1 MLSGSKMVERRVVRE
16 LEKHFDKSI
25 DIKSRV
31 RVVSDLYKFNYKE
44 DQHVWSQKRGK
55 IAPYFA
61 VYFDDEFVMGFTT
74 EWSIEMFLYEF
85 WQNLK
90 KLIKEDKIVLNKI
103 MSIQK
108 KHREEVI
115 KKDKQKKE
123 ANRVKNLPETTEVER
138 LSKEVVK
145 RVSKPR
151 KKRAS
156 ASSARPDTRGV

>member
-1 MLSGSKMVERRVVRE
+1 
-16 LEKHFDKSI
+16 
-25 DIKSRV
+25 
-31 RVVSDLYKFNYKE
+31 
-44 DQHVWSQKRGK
+44 
-55 IAPYFA
+55 
-61 VYFDDEFVMGFTT
+61 
-74 EWSIEMFLYEF
+74 MFLYEF

-90 KLIKEDKIVLNKI
+90 KLIKEDKVVLNKI

-123 ANRVKNLPETTEVER
+123 DNRVKNLPETTEVER

-151 KKRAS
+151 KKRTP